1 MRLKRILCVAAVM
14 TASPSGA
21 QEAPIADWPLA
32 AGARVR
38 ILSPALGDRRQIG
51 NVASA
56 TWDTLV
62 FIPVKQ
68 STSTAIATQ
77 NIVRIDVSRGKHTQ
91 MGKGAVMGFLIF
103 GSAGAF
109 MANVAYHDCHPHCL
123 WVTTRRSDTVVGG
136 VLGGLLGAF
145 VGAVI
150 GGRQTDTW
158 VPVAVPVATRS
169 PPTL

>member
-1 MRLKRILCVAAVM
+1 MRIERILCAALVV

-38 ILSPALGDRRQIG
+38 ILSPALGDRQQIG

-62 FIPVKQ
+62 FIPVKR
-68 STSTAIATQ
+68 SASTAIATP
-77 NIVRIDVSRGKHTQ
+77 NIVRIDVSKGKHTQ

-103 GSAGAF
+103 GGAGAF
-109 MANVAYHDCHPHCL
+109 MSNVAYRDCHPHCL
-123 WVTTRRSDTVVGG
+123 VKTSRRSDTLIGG
-136 VLGGLLGAF
+136 VSGALLGAF
-145 VGAVI
+145 VGAAL
-150 GGRQTDTW
+150 GGRRTDTW
-158 VPVAVPVATRS
+158 IPVAVPVRTG
-169 PPTL
+169 PGPTL